1 MTSLRA
7 EMAIY
12 IKRFAAIKL
21 GQRLGG
27 KKEKVKSNFW
37 RSIRDPF
44 NSLVQKYYAKSYKIM
59 KRNYAILRL
68 FVFISPCGDVL
79 EEIEAFESLQFS
91 KITRIRI

>member
-12 IKRFAAIKL
+12 IKRFTAIKL

-27 KKEKVKSNFW
+27 WKKKLNQIFGKVYATPP
-37 RSIRDPF
+37 IHI
-44 NSLVQKYYAKSYKIM
+44 LIQKYYAKSYKIM

-68 FVFISPCGDVL
+68 FL
-79 EEIEAFESLQFS
+79 KKS
-91 KITRIRI
+91 KLLKVYNFPKSQL